1 MKKVFIYSLLISGIA
16 SGCSSTQSFV
26 QVQNK
31 ELYDVATTEDNFSID
46 GFKDVVIF
54 ADNMDNTV
62 WVSPEKNC
70 VTMTKETVNIFSGT
84 TALHIKWDK
93 IAGGCKWI
101 GMGFG
106 WNDWLAKDMVDVVD
120 VAAIQ
125 FQVKA
130 VKGTFTNLPVAFA
143 IEDYTGVQS
152 YYGFNATLV
161 QGAFTDQAWRTVTIP
176 LSNFPFQRNDADL
189 AKVKQFMIQL
199 EGDGDIYLD
208 DIRIVRKAEQ

>member
-1 MKKVFIYSLLISGIA
+1 MKKVFIYSLLVSGIA

-31 ELYDVATTEDNFSID
+31 ELYDVATTEDNLSID

-70 VTMTKETVNIFSGT
+70 VTMTKESVNTFSGT

-120 VAAIQ
+120 VASIQ

-130 VKGTFTNLPVAFA
+130 VKGSFTNLPVAFA